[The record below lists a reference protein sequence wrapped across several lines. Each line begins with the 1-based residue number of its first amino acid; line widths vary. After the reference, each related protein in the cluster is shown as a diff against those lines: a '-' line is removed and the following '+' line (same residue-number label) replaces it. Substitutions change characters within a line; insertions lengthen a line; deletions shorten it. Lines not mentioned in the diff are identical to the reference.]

1 MMKRKRYGGVLL
13 IDINSDKFL
22 LGQRGKN
29 TTFSNTWSLFG
40 GTIEEGEE
48 VLDGVKRELLEE
60 TVIDSENIKFKLFE
74 VQYDMGY
81 PYYFY
86 IGYCDGMKKCKLN
99 YENQDWGWFNLDNL
113 PKPLF
118 PTLYS
123 SLVRIF

>member
-1 MMKRKRYGGVLL
+1 MKRKRYGGVLL

-60 TVIDSENIKFKLFE
+60 TVIDSEYIKFKLK
-74 VQYDMGY
+74 
-81 PYYFY
+81 
-86 IGYCDGMKKCKLN
+86 I
-99 YENQDWGWFNLDNL
+99 
-113 PKPLF
+113 
-118 PTLYS
+118 
-123 SLVRIF
+123 